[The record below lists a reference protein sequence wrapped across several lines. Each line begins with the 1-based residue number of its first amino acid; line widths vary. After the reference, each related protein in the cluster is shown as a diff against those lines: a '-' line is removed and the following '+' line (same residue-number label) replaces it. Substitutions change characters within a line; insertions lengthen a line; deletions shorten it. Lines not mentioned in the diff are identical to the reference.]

1 MEKTNTKEKRSF
13 STLLNQAIHAQSSGI
28 LITLI
33 ALCIVFGTFSKAFLS
48 LLNFNNILVQ
58 SSMTIIT
65 AVGMT
70 FVISMGGIDISVGSV
85 VALSGVVMGK
95 AIEAGVPAIPAILIG
110 LLTGAAAGSVNGFFA
125 GRMKIPPFIITFA
138 MEGIARALALI
149 ITQSIP
155 IYGFPKA
162 FRWFGTGWIGKVPAT
177 AVIAFSVMLL
187 GYFVIERTSFGRNTL
202 TIGGNPEAARL
213 SGIKVNRH
221 IMTVYA
227 LSGVT
232 SALAAVILTGRV
244 NTAEPIAGY
253 YMEMDAIASAVIGGT
268 SFSGGVAPVIGAFIG
283 ALIITIL
290 RNGLTLLNIQP
301 YYQQLTV
308 GIVIVAAVLVDLARK
323 KGGINGLIRRKKE
336 TQPKPIK

>member
-1 MEKTNTKEKRSF
+1 MKKSNQNTSNQF
-13 STLLNQAIHAQSSGI
+13 LIILNKIIHSQSSGI
-28 LITLI
+28 FITLF
-33 ALCIVFGTFSKAFLS
+33 ALCAIFSIFSKNFLS
-48 LLNFNNILVQ
+48 MSNFSNILVQ

-65 AVGMT
+65 AVGLT

-95 AIEAGVPAIPAILIG
+95 AIQAGVPGIPAILMG
-110 LLTGAAAGSVNGFFA
+110 LMAGAMAGSVNGFFA

-155 IYGFPKA
+155 IYGFPKI
-162 FRWFGTGWIGKVPAT
+162 FRWFGTGWLGKIPAS
-177 AVIAFSVMLL
+177 AVLALSVMLI

-213 SGIKVNRH
+213 SGIKVNKH

-232 SALAAVILTGRV
+232 SALAAVILTARL

-268 SFSGGVAPVIGAFIG
+268 SFSGGVAPVIGAFFG
-283 ALIITIL
+283 ALIITVL
-290 RNGLTLLNIQP
+290 RNGLTILNIQP

-308 GIVIVAAVLVDLARK
+308 GIVIVAAVLIDLARK
-323 KGGINGLIRRKKE
+323 QRRN
-336 TQPKPIK
+336 